1 MNHASLFSG
10 IGGFDLAAK
19 WIGWDNIFQVEK
31 DPWCQSI
38 LAKHFP
44 NTERYLDIKEF
55 RGEKYRG
62 SVDVISGGFPCQPFS
77 VAGKQKGKEDDRYL
91 WPEMLRVIR
100 EIQPTWV
107 VGENVPGIISMAL
120 DQVCTDLENE
130 GYTVQAFIIPAA
142 SVNAIHK
149 RDRVWILANN
159 ANAGLKD
166 MRERAIGS
174 ISANTSSYGS
184 SIRCKT
190 KQRTYDSGEKGRLLE
205 SQGENSFLEYSECN
219 GCTSSE
225 VEGGSGKAVHESQA
239 RTDDSLNIKRTSGV
253 SRTEND
259 VSDSDVRRDRRYERE
274 SIQEGTTSRSGSA
287 QNGGGY
293 RRIKFPVSQPTICR
307 GDDGV
312 SYRLDNGR
320 LITAKQR
327 TNALKGLG
335 NSVVPQVVYE
345 IFRMI
350 GKIK

>member
-19 WIGWDNIFQVEK
+19 WIGWNNIFQVEK

-120 DQVCTDLENE
+120 DQVYVDLENE

-142 SVNAIHK
+142 SVNAVHK
-149 RDRVWILANN
+149 RDRVWIIANRPN
-159 ANAGLKD
+159 TRSKK
-166 MRERAIGS
+166 MCERPIGS
-174 ISANTSSYGS
+174 ISSDTESNRYRRGTSNERPAIGE
-184 SIRCKT
+184 RELL
-190 KQRTYDSGEKGRLLE
+190 SGE
-205 SQGENSFLEYSECN
+205 QAW
-219 GCTSSE
+219 SE
-225 VEGGSGKAVHESQA
+225 VGSEIEGRRGIG
-239 RTDDSLNIKRTSGV
+239 TS
-253 SRTEND
+253 TH
-259 VSDSDVRRDRRYERE
+259 SDSRRIRRHERE
-274 SIQEGTTSRSGSA
+274 STEEGAVTRSGSA

-312 SYRLDNGR
+312 SYRLDDGR

-335 NSVVPQVVYE
+335 NAVVPQVVYE

-350 GKIK
+350 ENYERT